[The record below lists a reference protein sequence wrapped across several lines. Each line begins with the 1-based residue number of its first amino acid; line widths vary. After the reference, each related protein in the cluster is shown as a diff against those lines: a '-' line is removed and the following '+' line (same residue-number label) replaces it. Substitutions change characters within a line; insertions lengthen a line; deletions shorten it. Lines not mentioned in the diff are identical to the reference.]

1 MSERYHIGVLT
12 TMNQS
17 TRQYTTKH
25 QIFSESSSFVVV
37 ATSFHDFSSKIKQDR
52 ERRVNLSVM
61 MMNTYLPMS

>member
-25 QIFSESSSFVVV
+25 RISLNRRRSSSSRRRF
-37 ATSFHDFSSKIKQDR
+37 AIFLQKLSKIER
-52 ERRVNLSVM
+52 EE
-61 MMNTYLPMS
+61 